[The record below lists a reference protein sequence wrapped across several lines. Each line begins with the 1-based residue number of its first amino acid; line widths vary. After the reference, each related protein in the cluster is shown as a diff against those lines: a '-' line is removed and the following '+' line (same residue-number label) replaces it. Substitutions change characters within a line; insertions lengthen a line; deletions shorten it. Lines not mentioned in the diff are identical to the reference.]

1 MFNFQALIQYASQAM
16 LKKMVASDTMYE
28 QWKAFSQKWGL
39 PQTSRAEFD
48 TLVSQFNNTDPQSK
62 MNQLSNVDPNL
73 LQKFLG
79 NSMK

>member
-1 MFNFQALIQYASQAM
+1 MFNFQALVQYASQAM
-16 LKKMVASDTMYE
+16 LKKLVASDTMYE

-48 TLVSQFNNTDPQSK
+48 TLVNQFNNTDPQAK
-62 MNQLSNVDPNL
+62 LNQLSNVDASV

>member
-1 MFNFQALIQYASQAM
+1 MFNFQALVQYASQAM
-16 LKKMVASDTMYE
+16 LKKLVASDTMYE
-28 QWKAFSQKWGL
+28 QWKTFSQKWGL

-48 TLVSQFNNTDPQSK
+48 TLVNQFNNTDPQTK
-62 MNQLSNVDPNL
+62 LNQLSNVDASV